1 MGGRDVAS
9 PTVYQATQGWN
20 GKFVFLMVVFVGFAV
35 VGYTVWSQSP
45 VLSVLLMGFF
55 GGGALLFLV
64 VMLRGNLTLRVD
76 SEGVTLGSSPLRRE
90 MQGRTVP
97 WSDVEAIVL
106 FEQVTRVNGTS
117 SLSYVGIKRRQ
128 GLEPLPGSPRPR
140 ALRTSQALI
149 PDIPRDILATSVPV
163 NGWSLD
169 KGRLTQ
175 AIELN
180 APRVPLE
187 DRRS

>member
-1 MGGRDVAS
+1 MGEKIVELEVILLGGRDVAS

-76 SEGVTLGSSPLRRE
+76 SEGVTLAVHPCAGRCRGGLCL
-90 MQGRTVP
+90 GRT
-97 WSDVEAIVL
+97 S
-106 FEQVTRVNGTS
+106 
-117 SLSYVGIKRRQ
+117 
-128 GLEPLPGSPRPR
+128 
-140 ALRTSQALI
+140 
-149 PDIPRDILATSVPV
+149 
-163 NGWSLD
+163 
-169 KGRLTQ
+169 
-175 AIELN
+175 
-180 APRVPLE
+180 
-187 DRRS
+187 RRSFFLSKSPVSMGRAA

>member
-1 MGGRDVAS
+1 VGDREVAS
-9 PTVYQATQGWN
+9 PTVYQAAQGWD
-20 GKFVFLMVVFVGFAV
+20 GKFVFFLVVFVGFAA
-35 VGYTVWSQSP
+35 VGYTVWSESP
-45 VLSVLLMGFF
+45 VMSVFLMGFF

-76 SEGVTLGSSPLRRE
+76 SEGLTLGSSPLRRE
-90 MQGRTVP
+90 IPGRTVP
-97 WSDVEAIVL
+97 WSDIEAIVL
-106 FEQVTRVNGTS
+106 FEQVIHVNGTN
-117 SLSYVGIKRRQ
+117 SLSYVGIRRRQ

-140 ALRTSQALI
+140 ALNTSQALI

-169 KGRLTQ
+169 KGQLTQ
-175 AIELN
+175 AIEMN